1 MHSRWLNDV
10 LLEKKIWWLISFLC
24 AAGVGI
30 ALLSQHVFDMQPCA
44 WCVFQ
49 RLIYLTLAVV
59 AALAA
64 SSQGLSARLVCAM
77 LGLSLAIAGVLA
89 AWFQAQVASQSFSC
103 AQTLADLLMTQTGL
117 ETAIPALFGIYASCM
132 DARVKVFGLE
142 YAYWS
147 LLLFVLLG
155 LMVAFIMKGFLGPR
169 RSASYKAY

>member
-1 MHSRWLNDV
+1 LNDV

-147 LLLFVLLG
+147 LQLFVLLG

>member
-1 MHSRWLNDV
+1 LNAV
-10 LLEKKIWWLISFLC
+10 LREKKVWWLISFLC

-30 ALLSQHVFDMQPCA
+30 ALLSQHAFDMQPCA

-49 RLIYLTLAVV
+49 RLLYLILAVV
-59 AALAA
+59 AAFAA
-64 SSQGLSARLVCAM
+64 LSQGLITRVVCAM
-77 LGLSLAIAGVLA
+77 LGLSLTISGILA

-103 AQTLADLLMTQTGL
+103 AQTLADLLMTQSGL

-147 LLLFVLLG
+147 LLLFALLG
-155 LMVAFIMKGFLGPR
+155 LLIAFIIKSFRTLR
-169 RSASYKAY
+169 D

>member
-1 MHSRWLNDV
+1 LKDV
-10 LLEKKIWWLISFLC
+10 LLEKKIWWLISLLC

-30 ALLSQHVFDMQPCA
+30 ALVSQHVFEMQPCA

-49 RLIYLTLAVV
+49 RLIYLMLAVV
-59 AALAA
+59 AALAG
-64 SSQGLSARLVCAM
+64 SSQGLFARLVCAM
-77 LGLSLAIAGVLA
+77 LGLSLTIAGVLA

-117 ETAIPALFGIYASCM
+117 ETAMPALFGIYASCM

-147 LLLFVLLG
+147 LLLFLLLG
-155 LMVAFIMKGFLGPR
+155 LMIAFIMKGFLGPR
-169 RSASYKAY
+169 KSA

>member
-1 MHSRWLNDV
+1 MRSLRLNDV
-10 LLEKKIWWLISFLC
+10 LLEKKLWWLISGLC
-24 AAGVGI
+24 VAGVGI

-49 RLIYLTLAVV
+49 RLIYLVLAVV

-64 SSQGLSARLVCAM
+64 STQSLIPRLVCAM
-77 LGLSLAIAGVLA
+77 LALSLTIAGVLA

-103 AQTLADLLMTQTGL
+103 AQTFADLLMTQTGL
-117 ETAIPALFGIYASCM
+117 ETAMPALFGIYASCM
-132 DARVKVFGLE
+132 EARVKVFGLE

-155 LMVAFIMKGFLGPR
+155 LLVAFVMKGFLAPR
-169 RSASYKAY
+169 KSA

>member
-1 MHSRWLNDV
+1 LNDV
-10 LLEKKIWWLISFLC
+10 LLEKKLWWLISGLC
-24 AAGVGI
+24 VAGVGI

-49 RLIYLTLAVV
+49 RLVYLILAVV

-64 SSQGLSARLVCAM
+64 SSQGLIVRLVCTM
-77 LGLSLAIAGVLA
+77 LGLSLTIAGVLA
-89 AWFQAQVASQSFSC
+89 AWYQAQVASQSFSC

-117 ETAIPALFGIYASCM
+117 ETAMPALFGIYARCM

-147 LLLFVLLG
+147 LLLFVMLG
-155 LMVAFIMKGFLGPR
+155 LVVAFIMKGFLAPR
-169 RSASYKAY
+169 KSAVYKAY

>member
-1 MHSRWLNDV
+1 LNDV

>member
-24 AAGVGI
+24 AAGVGV
-30 ALLSQHVFDMQPCA
+30 ALLSQHAFDMQPCA

-64 SSQGLSARLVCAM
+64 SSQGMIVRLVCAM

-117 ETAIPALFGIYASCM
+117 ETAMPALFGIYASCM

-155 LMVAFIMKGFLGPR
+155 LMIAFIMKGFLGPR
-169 RSASYKAY
+169 KSASY

>member
-1 MHSRWLNDV
+1 M
-10 LLEKKIWWLISFLC
+10 LLEKKIWWVISGLC
-24 AAGVGI
+24 VAGVGI
-30 ALLSQHVFDMQPCA
+30 ALLSQHAFDMQPCA

-49 RLIYLTLAVV
+49 RLIYLLLSVV

-64 SSQGLSARLVCAM
+64 SSQGLVVRLVYAM
-77 LGLSLAIAGVLA
+77 LGLSLTIAGVLA

-147 LLLFVLLG
+147 LLLFALLG
-155 LMVAFIMKGFLGPR
+155 LMIAFIMKGFLGAR
-169 RSASYKAY
+169 KSA

>member
-1 MHSRWLNDV
+1 MRSLRLNDV
-10 LLEKKIWWLISFLC
+10 LLEKKLWWLISGLC
-24 AAGVGI
+24 VAGVGI

-49 RLIYLTLAVV
+49 RLIYLVLAVV

-64 SSQGLSARLVCAM
+64 SMQSLIPRLVCAM
-77 LGLSLAIAGVLA
+77 LAFSLTIAGVLA

-117 ETAIPALFGIYASCM
+117 ETAMPALFGIYASCM
-132 DARVKVFGLE
+132 EARVKVFGLE

-155 LMVAFIMKGFLGPR
+155 LLIAFIIKGFLGP
-169 RSASYKAY
+169 SKST

>member
-1 MHSRWLNDV
+1 LNAV
-10 LLEKKIWWLISFLC
+10 LLEKKLWWGISGLC
-24 AAGVGI
+24 LLGVCL

-49 RLIYLTLAVV
+49 RLIYLVLAVV

-64 SSQGLSARLVCAM
+64 SIQGLIARLVYAM
-77 LGLSLAIAGVLA
+77 LGLSLTIAGILA

-103 AQTLADLLMTQTGL
+103 AQSLADLLMTQTGL
-117 ETAIPALFGIYASCM
+117 ETAMPALFGIYASCM

-147 LLLFVLLG
+147 LMLFALLS
-155 LMVAFIMKGFLGPR
+155 LMVAFIMKGLMGPR
-169 RSASYKAY
+169 KPT